1 MAPAAGQEG
10 KRPGGWANFL
20 RRDRRPPM
28 PGRLVEAGG
37 LRLHLEEIGSG
48 HPGIL
53 MVHGY
58 LGSTGI
64 WYTVA
69 KRIARTTGARVLLV
83 DLPGAG
89 YSDKPPDAPYTLP
102 WLGEHLHNLVQRLR
116 AVNLLLVGHSL
127 GGAACLHALARHPRL
142 ARALV
147 LVSPLVFRPPPPPGL
162 RLAKKYPGPAR
173 VFFQSVGRLVIPH
186 LVKRALYGNGSFDAR
201 ASARLMVSFLD
212 APGGWEAATRMG
224 LRAHDYS
231 PGPELLSRVTL
242 PTLVIWGGLDSS
254 HDPELAKRLHL
265 TLGGHNELVVLPR
278 AGHNCHEE
286 EPGIFTSLVA
296 GWFHRWKGSGSSNLE
311 HHERVAGESP
321 RQYPETTG

>member
-1 MAPAAGQEG
+1 
-10 KRPGGWANFL
+10 
-20 RRDRRPPM
+20 M
-28 PGRLVEAGG
+28 PGRLVEVRG
-37 LRLHLEEIGSG
+37 LRLHLEEFGSG
-48 HPGIL
+48 PPAIL

-64 WYTVA
+64 WYAVSE
-69 KRIARTTGARVLLV
+69 RIARAAGVRVLLV

-89 YSDKPPDAPYTLP
+89 YSDKPLEAPYTLP
-102 WLGEHLHNLVQRLR
+102 WLGEYLYALVQQLRLR
-116 AVNLLLVGHSL
+116 APLLVGHSL
-127 GGAACLHALARHPRL
+127 GGAACLHALARHPDL

-173 VFFQSVGRLVIPH
+173 AFFQSAGRLVIPH
-186 LVKRALYGNGSFDAR
+186 LVKRALYANGNFDAR
-201 ASARLMVSFLD
+201 ASARLLLSFLD

-231 PGPELLSRVTL
+231 PDAELLARVKL
-242 PTLVIWGGLDSS
+242 PTMVIWGGQDSS

-265 TLGGHNELVVLPR
+265 ALGGRAGLVVLPR

-286 EPGIFTSLVA
+286 EPERFTDLVA
-296 GWFHRWKGSGSSNLE
+296 GWFHRWKGANPSNVE
-311 HHERVAGESP
+311 HPGGPAAVPPVQDPG
-321 RQYPETTG
+321 TTAE